1 MVTFFKGAFGLLSEE
16 TEATPVA
23 QRRKADLRDD
33 ILDQCVTLVWALLL
47 IGQEWGRRHLGHVGD
62 PIPVTVMGATAV
74 GYAVWRL
81 LRLVPRYRGA

>member
-1 MVTFFKGAFGLLSEE
+1 MVTFFKGAFGLLSAE

-47 IGQEWGRRHLGHVGD
+47 IGQEWGRRHSGYVAD
-62 PIPVTVMGATAV
+62 PLPVTVMGATAV